1 MMSKYFNIFCQATLF
16 ILLFA
21 QCTLIYLS
29 LNYKGI
35 PISNSLV
42 QKYIPENLNLSSKEI
57 LFFLP
62 YHIKLIE
69 PEFTQKADNLLQLN
83 SPEIFLSWRPDLSSL
98 TFNLWKIHSYSGK
111 VSSKLYPGSF
121 ELNRLSLLINGFQI
135 QNARMLLRA
144 DDKIVHL
151 NYSAEK
157 YLAHYEQTQINKET
171 IKQTELLTSSIDPD
185 SSFVSLIKAF
195 HASKNSHI
203 ECFIKKT
210 EGASFA
216 LSAALSSQSIEIEGN
231 KFEGLQVQ
239 SQYSLDSSNNNIFF
253 QAANYLNP
261 GISLQ
266 TDSIRGQLNL
276 GDQMKIH
283 SIEVVA
289 KTVLFNNHVFDAI
302 TADLSPR
309 HDDHFIINGILFQ
322 KSHCLSFHTDYQIN
336 APKNT
341 VFTKAYLNLNE
352 LQNDYFTQ
360 IENIYIP
367 SSKSIFAEAVL
378 YLDKNINLL
387 SAQGYLQGEAIT
399 INTTP
404 LEFFRSDIEWINH
417 KLKTNSVLKISQR
430 ISYAKTDFDANSG
443 DYICSLNGNTFSTDF
458 NSIMPKWWRNTFKD
472 FSYSDNTQCFHD
484 FAIYGTINSP
494 IPDLYLGSVKTTDL
508 HYKNVPV
515 KYGDVFVQ
523 GKNHCTEIK
532 LKDVQ
537 TLIGKAEGII
547 TITTK
552 PDGFRKPESVR
563 TKLKS
568 ELTISTAAKLFGNDV
583 QNILSDFESPYTHK
597 VDFESV
603 FFDPHYTQNINKS
616 YYNLSIERSNPIA
629 FFNRPFDQLS
639 AKIFGRGTQHFIRSA
654 SAEFAGG
661 QLNFEADI
669 LETLSEDPQLRI
681 NLELTDSNYSQC
693 IKDTFQN
700 EFENTTFN
708 QSPSLDLELTVKSEG
723 SLLDLT
729 KHNGYGNLE
738 ISGSGLGKIN
748 LLGPFSKALDELKLS
763 IGIFSLDH
771 LESNFLI
778 QRESINVQNLELNGK
793 ESQVLGQGRIRIPDQ
808 SIDFK
813 MEVDLLKNRN
823 ISFSKLGNIGKFFNP
838 VTKILNFNVTGTL
851 QDQKWRSIF
860 DPRNLFE

>member
-1 MMSKYFNIFCQATLF
+1 
-16 ILLFA
+16 
-21 QCTLIYLS
+21 
-29 LNYKGI
+29 
-35 PISNSLV
+35 
-42 QKYIPENLNLSSKEI
+42 
-57 LFFLP
+57 
-62 YHIKLIE
+62 
-69 PEFTQKADNLLQLN
+69 
-83 SPEIFLSWRPDLSSL
+83 
-98 TFNLWKIHSYSGK
+98 
-111 VSSKLYPGSF
+111 
-121 ELNRLSLLINGFQI
+121 
-135 QNARMLLRA
+135 
-144 DDKIVHL
+144 
-151 NYSAEK
+151 
-157 YLAHYEQTQINKET
+157 
-171 IKQTELLTSSIDPD
+171 
-185 SSFVSLIKAF
+185 
-195 HASKNSHI
+195 
-203 ECFIKKT
+203 
-210 EGASFA
+210 
-216 LSAALSSQSIEIEGN
+216 
-231 KFEGLQVQ
+231 
-239 SQYSLDSSNNNIFF
+239 
-253 QAANYLNP
+253 
-261 GISLQ
+261 
-266 TDSIRGQLNL
+266 
-276 GDQMKIH
+276 
-283 SIEVVA
+283 
-289 KTVLFNNHVFDAI
+289 
-302 TADLSPR
+302 
-309 HDDHFIINGILFQ
+309 
-322 KSHCLSFHTDYQIN
+322 
-336 APKNT
+336 
-341 VFTKAYLNLNE
+341 
-352 LQNDYFTQ
+352 
-360 IENIYIP
+360 
-367 SSKSIFAEAVL
+367 
-378 YLDKNINLL
+378 
-387 SAQGYLQGEAIT
+387 
-399 INTTP
+399 
-404 LEFFRSDIEWINH
+404 
-417 KLKTNSVLKISQR
+417 
-430 ISYAKTDFDANSG
+430 
-443 DYICSLNGNTFSTDF
+443 
-458 NSIMPKWWRNTFKD
+458 
-472 FSYSDNTQCFHD
+472 
-484 FAIYGTINSP
+484 
-494 IPDLYLGSVKTTDL
+494 
-508 HYKNVPV
+508 
-515 KYGDVFVQ
+515 
-523 GKNHCTEIK
+523 
-532 LKDVQ
+532 VQ

-583 QNILSDFESPYTHK
+583 QNILSNFESPYTHK

-603 FFDPHYTQNINKS
+603 FFDPHYTQHNNKS

-700 EFENTTFN
+700 EFGNTTFN